1 MGAGSNAALLR
12 LIRRT
17 RPRDLP
23 QRRTSRSHAHCHA
36 SALHCLSAIPF
47 LLSIMKSMRQHF
59 AWSRHLLNLMSNIAT
74 TSLSTTLI
82 AQLEAAQ
89 AAHGITDQQLCEAVG
104 FDRPVVLK
112 LIKAGTM
119 NFPLAKVPTLA
130 KALHL
135 DPADLMRAALHESSP
150 ELSEA
155 VAQVFDLVRLTA
167 TEVNL
172 INHLRKLCGG
182 QPGSP
187 IVLDGKGVIALV
199 AA

>member
-1 MGAGSNAALLR
+1 
-12 LIRRT
+12 
-17 RPRDLP
+17 
-23 QRRTSRSHAHCHA
+23 
-36 SALHCLSAIPF
+36 
-47 LLSIMKSMRQHF
+47 
-59 AWSRHLLNLMSNIAT
+59 MSNTAAT
-74 TSLSTTLI
+74 SPTATLI

-104 FDRPVVLK
+104 FERGIVLS
-112 LIKAGTM
+112 LIRAGSM
-119 NFPLAKVPTLA
+119 HFPLTKIPVLA

-135 DPADLMRAALHESSP
+135 HPVDLMRAALNESSP

-155 VAQVFDLVRLTA
+155 IAQVFDPLRLTA

-187 IVLDGKGVIALV
+187 IVLDGQGVIALV
-199 AA
+199 AV